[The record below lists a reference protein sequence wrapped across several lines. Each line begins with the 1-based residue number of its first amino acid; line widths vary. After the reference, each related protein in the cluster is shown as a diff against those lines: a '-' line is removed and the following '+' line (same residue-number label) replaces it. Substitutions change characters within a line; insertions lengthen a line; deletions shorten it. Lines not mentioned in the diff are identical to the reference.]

1 MKLRR
6 LAGGTAAALG
16 LAAVANRTLAGR
28 AGSLDPPLSGRQH
41 TYRWR
46 GIDVSYTE
54 AGDPDDPDL
63 LLIHGVNAAAS
74 SREFA
79 EVFDSLSEEYHVVAP
94 DLPGFGRS
102 GRPPLLYSGSLY
114 AEFVA
119 EFARD
124 TTEDAA
130 CLASSLSGAYAVEAA
145 SEVEFSRL
153 LLICPTATTM
163 PTQRPGLRSLLRTPV
178 VGTALYNLI
187 TSKPSI
193 RYFNADHGY
202 YDVDNLSEET
212 LEYEW
217 RTAHQ
222 PGARYAPASF
232 IAGFLDR
239 PIDLGKEL
247 AELDVPTT
255 LFWGRE
261 ADITPLRQG
270 RTLAETAD
278 VRLVVIDRA
287 RLLPHVEHPREFVG
301 AVREELRGAEHE

>member
-6 LAGGTAAALG
+6 LAGGAAAALG

-114 AEFVA
+114 AEFVT

-163 PTQRPGLRSLLRTPV
+163 PTQRPGLRSLLRAPV

-222 PGARYAPASF
+222 TGARYAPASF
-232 IAGFLDR
+232 IGGFLDR

>member
-163 PTQRPGLRSLLRTPV
+163 PTQRPGLRSLLRAPV